1 MATMSS
7 SSAPASTTPP
17 AATRAA
23 WSRSSRKLT
32 AGVFTIDA
40 ADLKVLG
47 AAEGDH
53 VGREIVVGDI
63 DHDGLPDLLYSAH
76 HANENGELHGL
87 LGTQL

>member
-1 MATMSS
+1 MVAVFTQ
-7 SSAPASTTPP
+7 
-17 AATRAA
+17 
-23 WSRSSRKLT
+23 LT